1 MGEDGQPIV
10 WGDEETRLSLEPSP
24 RSVTA
29 LVAGE
34 AVAGTKRALV
44 LRESG
49 RKPVY
54 CFPLEDVRTDLLE
67 ESGHETGCRHRG
79 RATSLTLVTGSRR
92 LANAA
97 LTYPEP
103 PEGGPDLSRYVVF
116 DWDAIDEWREE
127 DDVLV
132 GGLRDPYHRVDAVW
146 SERSV
151 RIVLGGSMIAETERP
166 CLVFE
171 TDTPTRYY
179 LSPAD
184 VRPGLLTPSPSRT
197 ECPYKGVAS
206 YWSATVGDRT
216 VKDVAWSYED
226 PLPTLPKIAGL
237 LSFWPDRVDAI
248 EVDGVRLP
256 PTP

>member
-1 MGEDGQPIV
+1 M
-10 WGDEETRLSLEPSP
+10 WGDGETRLSLESSP

-29 LVAGE
+29 AVAGE
-34 AVAGTKRALV
+34 TVADSKRALL

-54 CFPLEDVRTDLLE
+54 CFPLEDVRADLLE
-67 ESGHETGCRHRG
+67 ESGDEAGCRHKG
-79 RATSLTLVTGSRR
+79 RAASLTLVAGGRR
-92 LANAA
+92 IANAA
-97 LTYPEP
+97 AAYRQP
-103 PEGGPDLSRYVVF
+103 PVGSPDLSGYVVF
-116 DWDAIDEWREE
+116 AWDAIDEWREE

-151 RIVLGGSMIAETERP
+151 RILLGGDVIAETDRP

-184 VRPGLLTPSPSRT
+184 VRAGLLIPTSTRT

-216 VKDVAWSYED
+216 AEDVAWSYED
-226 PLPTLPKIAGL
+226 PLPMLPRIAGL

-248 EVDGVRLP
+248 EVDGVPLP